1 MRSHFGEVNILPTK
15 PLPQKVTIMP
25 NGKRR
30 IQPALIA
37 TLASTEAMNQMR
49 YEPAISTS
57 AAVNGRHAAGA
68 FAAAAEQPLE
78 SQSRIDQSRH
88 AMLMDADGAF
98 ADGDLRVSDSSL
110 LRNRLAPKRH
120 ARTLGDDAPRETGA
134 VKELRPAYSMPS
146 ATRSDYGVILP
157 VPNVQSVVR
166 VVGSGDASGID
177 VTAQN
182 DALQGELL

>member
-1 MRSHFGEVNILPTK
+1 
-15 PLPQKVTIMP
+15 MP

-78 SQSRIDQSRH
+78 SQSRIDQSGH

-98 ADGDLRVSDSSL
+98 ANGDLGVSDSSL

-166 VVGSGDASGID
+166 AVGSGEASGID